1 MFKEFHREIPVKE
14 NWCNKAQKVCFY
26 EYKFIKD
33 AGYRPFEILLRFC
46 RFWDSPFY
54 LIADEKCNFWP
65 FLTSFDMMR
74 YVLALTGRHIY
85 IYKKVCYYLVNAIG
99 GEWIGKN
106 GKMPRRG
113 TGKWSTLRMAY
124 ISNHFLKFYIHILI
138 TFKVDLLNKQ
148 SILSK
153 GYIFKQIKPCRN

>member
-1 MFKEFHREIPVKE
+1 MQVI
-14 NWCNKAQKVCFY
+14 
-26 EYKFIKD
+26 D
-33 AGYRPFEILLRFC
+33 LLRF
-46 RFWDSPFY
+46 FWDSVGFQIPPFTLLPTKNVISDLFWHP
-54 LIADEKCNFWP
+54 LIWWDMFW
-65 FLTSFDMMR
+65 LWQVD
-74 YVLALTGRHIY
+74 IY